1 MTWFAGVLLKVEDC
15 HVSILEARGDHVG
28 VARVNV
34 QAHHPVWGPTLV
46 LRVGG
51 ILQGVNTDHS
61 NPIIVLKI
69 I

>member
-1 MTWFAGVLLKVEDC
+1 MTWLTAVLLEVEDG
-15 HVSILEARGDHVG
+15 HVSVLEARSDHVG
-28 VARVNV
+28 VTRVNV